1 MKASSAAI
9 DCCRFLF
16 LSSTSFFWG
25 SSYFFFTHRRILGRR
40 LKSDAINQRATSLR
54 FRSTKCLSAVN
65 DQLFSSVHLVVSLFL
80 FFSLFF
86 CTLSFH
92 LLLFSSSNLAF
103 LPPRP
108 LILFSSSSSRPSTK
122 VALDRLALDDLKI
135 ESMAHRRRLFSTTDA
150 VLGLLRVAF
159 FGCCCF
165 FFAWK
170 PDSEDVAG
178 ITYGSRRVLLQEA
191 GG

>member
-80 FFSLFF
+80 FFSLLFLH
-86 CTLSFH
+86 T
-92 LLLFSSSNLAF
+92 LFSSSLIFF
-103 LPPRP
+103 LQSR
-108 LILFSSSSSRPSTK
+108 LSATSSFDS
-122 VALDRLALDDLKI
+122 
-135 ESMAHRRRLFSTTDA
+135 
-150 VLGLLRVAF
+150 
-159 FGCCCF
+159 F
-165 FFAWK
+165 FFFFFS
-170 PDSEDVAG
+170 PIDQSC
-178 ITYGSRRVLLQEA
+178 IGST
-191 GG
+191 GS